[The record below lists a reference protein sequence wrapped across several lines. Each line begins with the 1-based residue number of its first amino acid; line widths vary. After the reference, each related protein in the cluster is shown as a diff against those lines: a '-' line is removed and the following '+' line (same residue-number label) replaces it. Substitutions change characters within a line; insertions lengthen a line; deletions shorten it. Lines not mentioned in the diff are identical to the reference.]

1 MDMVVAQCRVLNE
14 GQHGEFAWQAFR
26 DAMNRVHA
34 ADGMHGTA
42 VMRRGH
48 VVGTHDRQ
56 CVRRQEFVA
65 RNPVS
70 QLADGLFDNV
80 VRVRLLDEPN
90 EILDF
95 RTKLNT

>member
-1 MDMVVAQCRVLNE
+1 
-14 GQHGEFAWQAFR
+14 
-26 DAMNRVHA
+26 MNRVHA
-34 ADGMHGTA
+34 ADGMHRTA

-56 CVRRQEFVA
+56 CVCRQEFVA
-65 RNPVS
+65 RNPVA

-80 VRVRLLDEPN
+80 IRVRLLDKPN